1 MPRFLRQ
8 AALLGWAFMS
18 YGEGGSMAPDVTT
31 HSPSY
36 IDQETCDRA
45 AGWLRE
51 QIKTAGRETAVSIC
65 YQTDGPPEQPGNQ
78 LQAAR
83 P

>member
-1 MPRFLRQ
+1 MSRFLRQ
-8 AALLGWAFMS
+8 AILLGWAFMS

-36 IDQETCDRA
+36 IDQGTCDRA
-45 AGWLRE
+45 ASWLR
-51 QIKTAGRETAVSIC
+51 QQVTTAERETKVSDC
-65 YQTDGPPEQPGNQ
+65 YQTDGPPAEPGSE
-78 LQAAR
+78 LQARR